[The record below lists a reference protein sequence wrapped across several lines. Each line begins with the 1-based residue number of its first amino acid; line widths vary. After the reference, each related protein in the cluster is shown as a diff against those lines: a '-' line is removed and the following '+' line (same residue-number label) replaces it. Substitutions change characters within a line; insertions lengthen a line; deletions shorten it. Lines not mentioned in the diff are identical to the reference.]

1 MHQIDNI
8 SLDFSLMFRAIG
20 IICILLAFYAF
31 KSLKLKRDKNNPSEY
46 PIIIANR
53 VTLSVI
59 TFTGI
64 ALLIISF
71 VA

>member
-1 MHQIDNI
+1 MHQIDNTI
-8 SLDFSLMFRAIG
+8 LDFSLMFRVMG

-46 PIIIANR
+46 PNIIANR
-53 VTLSVI
+53 ITFTVI

-64 ALLIISF
+64 ALIIISF